1 MTIPDHWAEA
11 RRKRRLG
18 QRSVTVQRFGWSN
31 VSAADAQANAE
42 ARSAEAME
50 RIAAGEKLDRRER
63 KVPYNG
69 ADGVPIR
76 EEVVSRFGN
85 AAVTRNRYGALCLNT
100 PEVLFADVDF
110 PEPRRPG
117 LGASTAILLWAAL
130 SPFAVLFFQVG
141 STSGLVLILTLAAG
155 IGIELALSRR
165 RATPQMAAERSER
178 AARERIAAFLAAHP
192 DWRLALYRTPAGLRA
207 LALHR
212 RFRPDEP
219 EVAAFYEAIGADPAY
234 VRMCRHQQ
242 CFRARVSPKPWRI
255 GIRTHL
261 GPRPGVWPINP
272 ARLPDR
278 VRWVAAYDL
287 ASRGYAACRRLEE
300 LGQGPRDP
308 AAEALRRIHDELA
321 RADSGLPIA

>member
-1 MTIPDHWAEA
+1 
-11 RRKRRLG
+11 
-18 QRSVTVQRFGWSN
+18 V
-31 VSAADAQANAE
+31 
-42 ARSAEAME
+42 
-50 RIAAGEKLDRRER
+50 
-63 KVPYNG
+63 
-69 ADGVPIR
+69 
-76 EEVVSRFGN
+76 
-85 AAVTRNRYGALCLNT
+85 
-100 PEVLFADVDF
+100 
-110 PEPRRPG
+110 
-117 LGASTAILLWAAL
+117 
-130 SPFAVLFFQVG
+130 
-141 STSGLVLILTLAAG
+141 
-155 IGIELALSRR
+155 
-165 RATPQMAAERSER
+165 AAERSEG

-219 EVAAFYEAIGADPAY
+219 AVAAFYEAIGADPAY

-278 VRWVAAYDL
+278 VRWVADYDL
-287 ASRGYAACRRLEE
+287 ASRGYAACRCLEE